1 MSSIF
6 DMLKIISIEEDSI
19 ITSSMQRFTMWSVE
33 GGDCYFREPDLTRA
47 YSAFMREVKENTIVE
62 FFRISKLND
71 KTMEKRLADESD
83 PVMKQR
89 LEHILDLKIK
99 KVRNYFLV
107 CDDIP
112 KKDLPDGPLD
122 IQYHRNVAESFGFK
136 TERLENDEIREVLFE
151 IISSG
156 EKMFTHPEMTVREEL
171 IGQKW
176 SAGPEYFKAG
186 RIFCKVLSLKHMP
199 DMTRPFM
206 MSYLF
211 DYLLFDFIFAVSLNI
226 LPQSREYLSLE
237 AKERFYIATSGRGA
251 ARNARETDE
260 LMTLLAQSRHK
271 IGYLS
276 SKIIVWSR
284 DPDLLESTAVHIAEL
299 VKNGNCFF
307 EEETWGHDLE
317 FFKSIPSQMSGSER
331 QHRVISPNFI
341 DMVPASKHGHADING
356 SHPLFLRNRFGE
368 IYGFDAGNPKRNN
381 KNGSIFGCSGSG
393 KSVTVNTLIAHTFFP
408 NIRNTAGRKGRIFIL
423 DFAGAENS
431 SYLKMADL
439 FGGVFIPVDPKGQ
452 VVLNPFPQRDSV
464 YKDGVWDTSALNYLR
479 LILDLV
485 LEVREKSMD
494 ADLYRIILSKA
505 LKNMYLSVE
514 QPVLSDL
521 PQFIEDE
528 DSEKVKILVK
538 LLKGFIDDPVSKMI
552 NGLSTIRYGDEP
564 FVIYDLQKISGL
576 NEKLKELL
584 TFIVIQ
590 EAKRTAF
597 EITDS
602 FILFD
607 EAAQLIKDPRLADL
621 IEELF
626 ATARKYNTGV
636 WTVTQN
642 YLSFKELSLSSKIKI
657 NTTATIFL
665 SHAGDEEAKRLVS
678 SDFGFTEQE
687 KAAFDGLKTVKGEY
701 ALALFRVQSGDSF
714 ESEVVRIELS
724 PLDYAVATSDREDNR
739 LLKSYAEKLGISLIE
754 ACKRAAFIAGRN
766 GENVIQTVKK
776 ELGEIK

>member
-1 MSSIF
+1 M
-6 DMLKIISIEEDSI
+6 E
-19 ITSSMQRFTMWSVE
+19 R
-33 GGDCYFREPDLTRA
+33 RLT
-47 YSAFMREVKENTIVE
+47 E
-62 FFRISKLND
+62 
-71 KTMEKRLADESD
+71 ESD

-89 LEHILDLKIK
+89 LEHIRKLGVK

-107 CDDIP
+107 CDDMP
-112 KKDLPDGPLD
+112 MKDFPDEPLNL
-122 IQYHRNVAESFGFK
+122 QYHRNIVESFGFASK
-136 TERLENDEIREVLFE
+136 RLNSCEIKEVLFE
-151 IISSG
+151 IISFEG
-156 EKMFTHPEMTVREEL
+156 RMPVHPDMTVREQL
-171 IGQKW
+171 IQKRW
-176 SAGPEYFKAG
+176 SAGPENFKAG
-186 RIFCKVLSLKHMP
+186 DVYCKVLSLKHMP
-199 DMTRPFM
+199 DITKPFM
-206 MSYLF
+206 LSYLF
-211 DYLLFDFIFAVSLNI
+211 DYLMFDFIFAVSLNI
-226 LPQSREYLSLE
+226 LPQSREHLSLE

-356 SHPLFLRNRFGE
+356 GHPLFLRNRFGE

-452 VVLNPFPQRDSV
+452 VVLNPFPHRDSV

-590 EAKRTAF
+590 EAKRIAF

-642 YLSFKELSLSSKIKI
+642 YLSFKELSLSSKIDRKSTRL
-657 NTTATIFL
+657 NS
-665 SHAGDEEAKRLVS
+665 SHRL
-678 SDFGFTEQE
+678 
-687 KAAFDGLKTVKGEY
+687 
-701 ALALFRVQSGDSF
+701 
-714 ESEVVRIELS
+714 
-724 PLDYAVATSDREDNR
+724 
-739 LLKSYAEKLGISLIE
+739 
-754 ACKRAAFIAGRN
+754 
-766 GENVIQTVKK
+766 
-776 ELGEIK
+776 